1 MTSTAAR
8 DDRLAV
14 TDSPPPAPP
23 LVPPPK
29 LRRRPA
35 LMAAAIAAICLGA
48 LLAAWAWTS
57 TTNTQEVLAARNT
70 IPRGSVITAD
80 DIERVRI
87 NADPALEPLAASEY
101 DAVVGRRAALD
112 IAAGGLLTAEATTL
126 VVLPPEGQSI
136 VGIALTPAQLPG
148 LPLQSGDIVR
158 VIVTPGL
165 DGEAPSG
172 NPAFTSAEVV
182 GTRPDEATGTT
193 VVDVL
198 VPYSDATVLAARAAT
213 GRVALVLDAAASGD
227 Q

>member
-8 DDRLAV
+8 DDRVAV
-14 TDSPPPAPP
+14 QEPPPSVPP

-35 LMAAAIAAICLGA
+35 LMAAAVAAMCLGA

-57 TTNTQEVLAARNT
+57 TTSTQEVLAARNT
-70 IPRGSVITAD
+70 IARGSVITAD

-87 NADPALEPLAASEY
+87 NADPVLEPLAASEY
-101 DAVVGRRAALD
+101 DTVIGQRAALD
-112 IAAGGLLTAEATTL
+112 IAAGGLLTTEAVTS
-126 VVLPPEGQSI
+126 VALPPEGHSI

-148 LPLQSGDIVR
+148 LPLQSGDVVR
-158 VIVTPGL
+158 VILTPGQ
-165 DGEAPSG
+165 DGEAPPG

-198 VPYSDATVLAARAAT
+198 VPYTDATVLAARAAT
-213 GRVALVLDAAASGD
+213 GKVALVLDAPPSGD